1 MFDPKK
7 SICQENDM
15 VKLIKWSM
23 NEPQI
28 NSPREA
34 IYRIRSVI
42 GVFKYMQ
49 EPEIA
54 KIFKDEKVGIGIA
67 IDGIDKNLPKTPRGE
82 DGITYV
88 PWTTLGLG
96 ANALKDE
103 YTTQKA
109 KDAAKDDTKKKDND
123 RKNIAEFRKARE
135 DIEKILVDLEKT
147 WSESKN
153 WNKPW

>member
-1 MFDPKK
+1 MD
-7 SICQENDM
+7 
-15 VKLIKWSM
+15 
-23 NEPQI
+23 
-28 NSPREA
+28 EA
-34 IYRIRSVI
+34 
-42 GVFKYMQ
+42 FKT
-49 EPEIA
+49 A
-54 KIFKDEKVGIGIA
+54 KGKGTKFI
-67 IDGIDKNLPKTPRGE
+67 E
-82 DGITYV
+82 DNIQR
-88 PWTTLGLG
+88 
-96 ANALKDE
+96 LKDE